1 MKQRLLWADNLKA
14 LAIIY
19 VFLVHAGGRVDKTL
33 FNTGWFVMM
42 PIFFFISGYFAKPV
56 GIKNGFIKILKTL
69 LLPAF
74 IFGIVCNFVLHP
86 EVIKL
91 LLNSEFASVLQRLQD
106 VIVTL
111 GGYWFLTSL
120 ILVELIYYMLSS
132 CHIAIMKVVQPI
144 LMVWALIF
152 PLFFANRAMPL
163 SMNAMISGLAFFY
176 VGNYYKKFE
185 NKLSLSKALSLV
197 LFLTY
202 IAASIIISAAYDAW
216 LDVHLNI
223 YNPVY
228 ATWMIS
234 LIGTF
239 VCVSFFKNY
248 PFDCD
253 VLNYIGSNTL
263 VLYMT
268 NGLVNQGIFFF
279 FKTDMNGTLY
289 GLLVSCIG
297 LLICCGISYIVNK
310 KLPCIL
316 GK

>member
-1 MKQRLLWADNLKA
+1 
-14 LAIIY
+14 
-19 VFLVHAGGRVDKTL
+19 
-33 FNTGWFVMM
+33 
-42 PIFFFISGYFAKPV
+42 
-56 GIKNGFIKILKTL
+56 
-69 LLPAF
+69 
-74 IFGIVCNFVLHP
+74 
-86 EVIKL
+86 
-91 LLNSEFASVLQRLQD
+91 
-106 VIVTL
+106 
-111 GGYWFLTSL
+111 
-120 ILVELIYYMLSS
+120 
-132 CHIAIMKVVQPI
+132 
-144 LMVWALIF
+144 
-152 PLFFANRAMPL
+152 MPL

-202 IAASIIISAAYDAW
+202 IAASIIISAVYDAW

-289 GLLVSCIG
+289 GLLVSYIG